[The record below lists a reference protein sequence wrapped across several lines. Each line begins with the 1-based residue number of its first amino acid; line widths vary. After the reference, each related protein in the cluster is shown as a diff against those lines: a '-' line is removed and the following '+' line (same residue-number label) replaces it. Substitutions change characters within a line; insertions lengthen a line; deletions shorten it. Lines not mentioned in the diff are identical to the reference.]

1 LPKGLPAALGPTGLR
16 PFATRT
22 LDMRK
27 TLISYVKPHVQEDP
41 LAMVLGIAYLGA
53 SLEREGLP
61 VELADE
67 RILNDAEMRAAIER
81 NDIIGFDA
89 LTPNIRR
96 AIAWAKYAKSR
107 GKVTIMG
114 GPHASVDQGIFLDS
128 GHFDFV
134 LKGEAEETLPQFL
147 KAYEGNDWSALAQ
160 VPGLAA
166 MRERALAIDNPAPP
180 LIKKL
185 DELPLPARHLLPMER
200 YFQHNPERLV
210 YVFTTRGCP
219 FKCIF
224 CQKELT
230 GRGFRVR
237 STELIVDELEQI
249 VKTYDPGV
257 VLFVD
262 EILTLRKKRIHEMC
276 DEILRRGLKFEWIAN
291 TRADCVD
298 YPLLKHMHRA
308 GGRRIYYGWESG
320 SQRMLDVLKKDL
332 TPEVIVEAARMTRR
346 AGIWAKVYL
355 IVGSPGETR
364 SDIEETEKVLK
375 LAGPDLVRVSVF
387 NPLIGTESWDGYLAN
402 IDLTDLTENYV
413 SSNRSAYKHEHFTQ
427 VELEELR
434 KNMVRSYEKWYYAY
448 PQRTRR
454 FFERALYYIEN
465 PQFGKKRVGRAL
477 GLVPPPQS
485 QNVATRVM
493 QQEKARAS
501 GHG

>member
-1 LPKGLPAALGPTGLR
+1 
-16 PFATRT
+16 
-22 LDMRK
+22 MRK
-27 TLISYVKPHVQEDP
+27 TLLTYVKPHVQEDP
-41 LAMVLGIAYLGA
+41 LAMILGVAYLGA
-53 SLEREGLP
+53 SLEKAGLP
-61 VELADE
+61 VELVDE
-67 RILNDAEMRAAIER
+67 RVLNDAEMRAAIER
-81 NDIIGFDA
+81 NDVIGFGA

-96 AIAWAKYAKSR
+96 AIAWAKYAKQQ
-107 GKVTIMG
+107 GKLTVMG

-128 GHFDFV
+128 GHFDYV
-134 LKGEAEETLPQFL
+134 LKGEAEESLPQFL
-147 KAYEGNDWSALAQ
+147 QALEGGDDPSLSA
-160 VPGLAA
+160 VPGLAG
-166 MRERALAIDNPAPP
+166 MRGGELWVDNPAPP

-185 DELPLPARHLLPMER
+185 DELPMPARHLLPMER
-200 YFQHNPERLV
+200 YFQLKTERLA

-237 STELIVDELEQI
+237 STQLIVDELEHV
-249 VKTYDPGV
+249 VKTYNPGV

-262 EILTLRKKRIHEMC
+262 EILTLRRKRIHEMC

-308 GGRRIYYGWESG
+308 GCRRIYYGWESG

-355 IVGSPGETR
+355 IVGSPGETPR
-364 SDIEETEKVLK
+364 DVEETEKVLR

-387 NPLIGTESWDGYLAN
+387 NPLIGTESWDNYQAS
-402 IDLTDLTENYV
+402 IDVEDLRENYV
-413 SSNRSAYKHEHFTQ
+413 SSNRSAYVHEHFSQ

-434 KNMVRSYEKWYYAY
+434 KNMVRSYERWYYGY
-448 PQRTRR
+448 SQRARR
-454 FFERALYYIEN
+454 FFERSLYYLEN
-465 PQFGKKRVGRAL
+465 PQFGKKRLGRAL
-477 GLVPPPQS
+477 GLVPPPKS
-485 QNVATRVM
+485 
-493 QQEKARAS
+493 S
-501 GHG
+501 GPQLKSMGMSSVGSGGDALR

>member
-1 LPKGLPAALGPTGLR
+1 
-16 PFATRT
+16 
-22 LDMRK
+22 MRK
-27 TLISYVKPHVQEDP
+27 TLITYVKPHVQEDP
-41 LAMVLGIAYLGA
+41 LAMVLGIPYLGA
-53 SLEREGLP
+53 SMEKAGLP
-61 VELADE
+61 VELCDE
-67 RILNDAEMRAAIER
+67 RIVNDAYMREAIER

-96 AIAWAKYAKSR
+96 AIAWAKYAKQQ
-107 GKVTIMG
+107 GKITIMG

-128 GHFDFV
+128 GHFDYV
-134 LKGEAEETLPQFL
+134 LKGEAEETLPQFCRALEGGNFDEL
-147 KAYEGNDWSALAQ
+147 KAI
-160 VPGLAA
+160 PGLAA
-166 MRERALAIDNPAPP
+166 MREGQLAIDNPAPP

-185 DELPLPARHLLPMER
+185 DDLPLPARHLLPMER
-200 YFQHNPERLV
+200 YFQLNPEKLV

-237 STELIVDELEQI
+237 STALIVDELEHI
-249 VKTYDPGV
+249 IKTYNPGV
-257 VLFVD
+257 ILFVD

-308 GGRRIYYGWESG
+308 GCRRIYYGWESG

-332 TPEVIVEAARMTRR
+332 TPEAIIEAAKMTRR

-355 IVGSPGETR
+355 IVGSPGETPE
-364 SDIEETEKVLK
+364 DIVETEKVLR
-375 LAGPDLVRVSVF
+375 LASPDLVRVSVF

-402 IDLTDLTENYV
+402 LDLSDLSENYV

-434 KNMVRSYEKWYYAY
+434 KNMVRSYERWYYGY
-448 PQRTRR
+448 SQRAKR
-454 FFERALYYIEN
+454 FMERSLYYIEN
-465 PQFGKKRVGRAL
+465 PQFGRKRLGRAL
-477 GLVPPPQS
+477 GLVPPPK
-485 QNVATRVM
+485 VPG
-493 QQEKARAS
+493 QQAI
-501 GHG
+501 

>member
-1 LPKGLPAALGPTGLR
+1 
-16 PFATRT
+16 
-22 LDMRK
+22 MRK
-27 TLISYVKPHVQEDP
+27 TLITYVKPHVQEDP
-41 LAMVLGIAYLGA
+41 LSMILGIAYLGA
-53 SLEREGLP
+53 AVEKEGLP
-61 VELADE
+61 IELADE
-67 RILNDAEMRAAIER
+67 RILTDQEMKATIER
-81 NDIIGFDA
+81 NDVVGFSA

-96 AIAWAKYAKSR
+96 AIAWAKYAKEQ
-107 GKVTIMG
+107 GKITVMG

-128 GHFDFV
+128 GHFDYV

-147 KAYEGNDWSALAQ
+147 KALDGGRDEDLAA
-160 VPGLAA
+160 VAGLAGV
-166 MRERALAIDNPAPP
+166 RDGEVFVDSPAPP

-185 DELPLPARHLLPMER
+185 DELPMPARHLLPMDT
-200 YFQHNPERLV
+200 FFKLNPERLI
-210 YVFTTRGCP
+210 YIFTTRGYP

-237 STELIVDELEQI
+237 STQLIVDELEHI

-257 VLFVD
+257 ILFVD
-262 EILTLRKKRIHEMC
+262 EILTLRRKRIHEMC

-308 GGRRIYYGWESG
+308 GCRRIYYGWESG

-332 TPEVIVEAARMTRR
+332 TPEEIVEAARMTRR

-364 SDIEETEKVLK
+364 RDIEETEKVLR

-387 NPLIGTESWDGYLAN
+387 NPLIGTESWDGYQAN
-402 IDLTDLTENYV
+402 IDVSDLRENYV
-413 SSNRSAYKHEHFTQ
+413 SSNRSAYVHEHFTQ

-434 KNMVRSYEKWYYAY
+434 KNMVRSYEKWYYGY
-448 PQRTRR
+448 GQRAKR
-454 FFERALYYIEN
+454 FFERTLYYLEN
-465 PQFGKKRVGRAL
+465 PRYGKKRLGRAL
-477 GLVPPPQS
+477 GLVPPPKPRGVS
-485 QNVATRVM
+485 A
-493 QQEKARAS
+493 
-501 GHG
+501 

>member
-1 LPKGLPAALGPTGLR
+1 
-16 PFATRT
+16 
-22 LDMRK
+22 MQK
-27 TLISYVKPHVQEDP
+27 TLITYVKPHVQEDP
-41 LAMVLGIAYLGA
+41 LSMILGIAYIGA
-53 SLEREGLP
+53 AMEKEGLP
-61 VELADE
+61 VELCDE
-67 RILNDAEMRAAIER
+67 RILNDIEMRAAIER
-81 NDIIGFDA
+81 NDVIGFSA

-96 AIAWAKYAKSR
+96 AIAWAKYAKER
-107 GKVTIMG
+107 GKTTVMG

-128 GHFDFV
+128 GHFDYV
-134 LKGEAEETLPQFL
+134 IKGECEETMPRFL
-147 KAYEGNDWSALAQ
+147 RALEGKDEKELAQ

-166 MRERALAIDNPAPP
+166 MRDGELFIDNPAPP

-185 DELPLPARHLLPMER
+185 DELPMPARHLLPMQS
-200 YFQHNPERLV
+200 YFKLNPERLV
-210 YVFTTRGCP
+210 YIFTTRGCP

-237 STELIVDELEQI
+237 STELIVDELEHI
-249 VKTYDPGV
+249 VRTYDPGV
-257 VLFVD
+257 ILFVD

-308 GGRRIYYGWESG
+308 GCRRIYYGWESG

-332 TPEVIVEAARMTRR
+332 TPEEIVEAAKMTRR

-355 IVGSPGETR
+355 IVGSPGETAK
-364 SDIEETEKVLK
+364 DIEETEKVLR

-402 IDLTDLTENYV
+402 IDVTDLRENYV
-413 SSNRSAYKHEHFTQ
+413 SSNRSAYQHEHFTQ
-427 VELEELR
+427 LELEELR
-434 KNMVRSYEKWYYAY
+434 KNMVRSYEKWYYGY

-454 FFERALYYIEN
+454 FLQRMMYYVEN
-465 PQFGKKRVGRAL
+465 PAYGRKRLGRAV

-485 QNVATRVM
+485 SNVM
-493 QQEKARAS
+493 QREMARS
-501 GHG
+501 

>member
-1 LPKGLPAALGPTGLR
+1 
-16 PFATRT
+16 
-22 LDMRK
+22 MRS

-41 LAMVLGIAYLGA
+41 LAMILGIAYLGA
-53 SLEREGLP
+53 SLEKEGLP

-67 RILNDAEMRAAIER
+67 RILNDQEMKAAIER
-81 NDIIGFDA
+81 NDVIGFGA

-96 AIAWAKYAKSR
+96 AIAWAKYAKEK
-107 GKVTIMG
+107 GKITLMG

-128 GHFDFV
+128 GHFDYV
-134 LKGEAEETLPQFL
+134 LKGECEETLPQFVRAL
-147 KAYEGNDWSALAQ
+147 EGGRDEDLQA

-166 MRERALAIDNPAPP
+166 KRDGELWIDNAAPP

-185 DELPLPARHLLPMER
+185 DEVPMPARHLLPMET
-200 YFQHNPERLV
+200 YFKHNPERLA
-210 YVFTTRGCP
+210 YIFTTRGCP

-237 STELIVDELEQI
+237 STQLIVDELEHI

-262 EILTLRKKRIHEMC
+262 EILTLRRKRIHEMC
-276 DEILRRGLKFEWIAN
+276 DEILRRGLKFQWIAN

-308 GGRRIYYGWESG
+308 GCRRIYYGWESG

-332 TPEVIVEAARMTRR
+332 TPEEIVEAAKMTRR

-355 IVGSPGETR
+355 IVGSPGETPE
-364 SDIEETEKVLK
+364 DIVETEKVLK

-387 NPLIGTESWDGYLAN
+387 NPLIGTESWDNYQAN
-402 IDLTDLTENYV
+402 IDLTDLRENYV
-413 SSNRSAYKHEHFTQ
+413 SSNRSAYQHEHFNQ

-434 KNMVRSYEKWYYAY
+434 KNMVRSYERWYYGY
-448 PQRTRR
+448 GQRARR
-454 FFERALYYIEN
+454 FMERTLYYLEN
-465 PQFGKKRVGRAL
+465 PQFGRKRLGRAL
-477 GLVPPPQS
+477 GLVPPPERPGS
-485 QNVATRVM
+485 I
-493 QQEKARAS
+493 AS
-501 GHG
+501 

>member
-1 LPKGLPAALGPTGLR
+1 
-16 PFATRT
+16 
-22 LDMRK
+22 MRK
-27 TLISYVKPHVQEDP
+27 ILLTYVKPHVQEDP

-53 SLEREGLP
+53 ALEREKIP
-61 VELADE
+61 VELCDE
-67 RILNDAEMRAAIER
+67 RIVNDQYMRDAIDR
-81 NDIIGFDA
+81 NDVIGFDA

-96 AIAWAKYAKSR
+96 AIAWAKYAKSK
-107 GKVTIMG
+107 GKITIMG

-128 GHFDFV
+128 GYFDYV
-134 LKGEAEETLPQFL
+134 LKGEAEETLPQFM
-147 KAYEGNDWSALAQ
+147 KASSSRPDPINWIQGRMNMKWKLFFMNALFS
-160 VPGLAA
+160 
-166 MRERALAIDNPAPP
+166 PP

-185 DELPLPARHLLPMER
+185 DELPLPARHLLPMES
-200 YFQHNPERLV
+200 YFKLNPEKLA

-237 STELIVDELEQI
+237 STQMIVDELEHV
-249 VKTYDPGV
+249 VKTYNPGV

-308 GGRRIYYGWESG
+308 GCRRIYYGWESG

-332 TPEVIVEAARMTRR
+332 TPEVIIEAAKMTRR

-355 IVGSPGETR
+355 IVGSPGETLQ
-364 SDIEETEKVLK
+364 DIQETEKVLK
-375 LAGPDLVRVSVF
+375 LASPDLVRVSVF

-402 IDLTDLTENYV
+402 IDLTDLSENYV

-427 VELEELR
+427 IELEELR
-434 KNMVRSYEKWYYAY
+434 KNMVRSYERWYYGY
-448 PQRTRR
+448 SQRARR
-454 FFERALYYIEN
+454 FFERTLYYMEN
-465 PQFGKKRVGRAL
+465 PHFGKKRLGRAL
-477 GLVPPPQS
+477 GLVPPPKS
-485 QNVATRVM
+485 AMTHLKSNGTSLMTEATIP
-493 QQEKARAS
+493 KSA
-501 GHG
+501 